1 MPPRMTT
8 EQAVLALRSDPCC
21 ADLVRDAF
29 LGPDVA
35 ESARR
40 FSSSPEFAETERL
53 AGGVGPGTRVLDLGA
68 GVGISGWAFARQG
81 AAVVAL
87 EPDAS
92 DVVGHGAMRR
102 LPAEARV
109 AATSGTGEALP
120 FRDGAFDLVYA
131 RQVLH
136 HARDLPAMLR
146 ECARVLRPGGTFLA
160 CREHVVDSDRQLAR
174 FLENHPVHRLAGGEH
189 AWRLGEYRAAIA
201 GAGLR
206 LAQVLGPYD
215 SIVNAY
221 PMVQTAEALP
231 AAREAAIRKRYG
243 WLGALRLRLG
253 LDGGLRRG
261 VGGAGRLFT
270 FVARRP
276 G

>member
-8 EQAVLALRSDPCC
+8 EQAVLALRADPAC

-40 FSSSPEFAETERL
+40 FEASPEFAEAERL
-53 AGGVGPGTRVLDLGA
+53 AGGVGPGKRVLDLGA
-68 GVGISGWAFARQG
+68 GVGISGWAFARRG
-81 AAVVAL
+81 ATVVAL
-87 EPDAS
+87 EPDPS
-92 DVVGHGAMRR
+92 EVVGHGAMRR
-102 LPAEARV
+102 LPPEARV
-109 AATSGTGEALP
+109 AATAGTGEALP

-160 CREHVVDSDRQLAR
+160 CREHVVDGERQLAR

-189 AWRLGEYRAAIA
+189 AWRLREYRAAIA
-201 GAGLR
+201 GAGLA
-206 LAQVLGPYD
+206 LVQVLGQYD
-215 SIVNAY
+215 SIVNCY
-221 PMVQTAEALP
+221 PMVPSAEALP
-231 AAREAAIRKRYG
+231 RVRAESIRKRYG
-243 WLGALRLRLG
+243 WLGGLRMRLG
-253 LDGGLRRG
+253 LDAGLRRG

-270 FVARRP
+270 FVAWRP